1 MPKWPDHSMMA
12 AHNGRP
18 TAAVVALACALALLL
33 SPSVPT
39 LYRLRIGTV
48 LQCTNWR
55 EADLLRYPLLVL
67 ACAVYA
73 ALRRGMW
80 LRFLACRDR
89 MGV

>member
-1 MPKWPDHSMMA
+1 MVA
-12 AHNGRP
+12 ALNGRP
-18 TAAVVALACALALLL
+18 TAAVVALACAVALLL

-73 ALRRGMW
+73 ALAAKGKNA
-80 LRFLACRDR
+80 LCVAVCGCGFSLVATA
-89 MGV
+89 

>member
-1 MPKWPDHSMMA
+1 MVA

-39 LYRLRIGTV
+39 LYSLRSGTV

-73 ALRRGMW
+73 ALAARGKNALCAAVW
-80 LRFLACRDR
+80 GGGFSLVATA
-89 MGV
+89 